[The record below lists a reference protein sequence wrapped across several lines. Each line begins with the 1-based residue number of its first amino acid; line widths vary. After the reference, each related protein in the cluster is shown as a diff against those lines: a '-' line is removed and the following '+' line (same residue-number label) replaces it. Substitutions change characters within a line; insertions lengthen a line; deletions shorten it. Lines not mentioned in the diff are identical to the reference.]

1 MEVFAVLVVLALLAA
16 AGIIP
21 ILAIVAWSRS
31 RSLEAEVRTLQA
43 RLGALERR
51 VAAGVPAPVAAVV
64 PPAPAPVAPAAAA
77 PMPAPTPA
85 AAVPT
90 PPAPGA
96 AATPSAPVPQAPR
109 VAAPAPPRPTPP
121 PPATP
126 PAATPDLATN
136 LGPKLLVGAGALAVF
151 AALAFF
157 VKYAWENDWVGP
169 AGRVLS
175 GCVFSLGLIA
185 LGLRLLGREYRPL
198 GQGLAGAGFAGL
210 FTAVFGAHGFYDLIP
225 RGAAGLLLVAV
236 TGAAL
241 LLASR
246 LDLRLLAALA
256 WVGGYLTPVLL
267 STGEDRAVSLF
278 AYLLLLDAGAL
289 LLDRKKPWPETMP
302 LAFTGTMLL
311 YAGWWGAHYA
321 PERFPTAAGG
331 LVLFTGLFALA
342 PANKRR
348 GVFQALVVVSASLLT
363 LAMAD
368 VKAGVGPTLLS
379 LGIGA
384 LALRFASELGF
395 VFRALAGLA
404 LFVPFLAWAGGGYR
418 PHLFAQGAA
427 WILGSV
433 LLFALG
439 DRGTGGGVGF
449 FRGVAFV
456 TGGLCAAGL
465 ASQTDAPVLIVALLV
480 SLAAIAALVRP
491 SFPWAEAAGVATAA
505 IAVIAWH
512 ARYYGPGRGREA
524 ILMGVATAG
533 AYLLGLVVR
542 ALLFRAE
549 LGSGGAA
556 AHVGAAALAWGA
568 LFNVLYESNPTG
580 LGLVSLAL
588 AALYLVVGLTL
599 RGQEPRDA
607 LHVRVALGLAAGFVT
622 IAIPVQLG
630 LNGITVAWTLWGL
643 LLLWLGAR
651 FESAETRLGGY
662 AILGLAT
669 LRLFARHLPLHDGPF
684 QPVLNPSFGV
694 WLFVIAGLWS
704 ALPLTRRVQAD
715 GAALDSALRPLLA
728 AAALVLLFGLLTAE
742 TDAYFGSLA
751 RAGVAN
757 ARLQGGL
764 AISVLWSLFA
774 TALLASGLGLRNRPL
789 FYASYVLFAV
799 AALKVVLVD
808 LAELHTLYRIL
819 SFLALGV
826 LLMAGAFINIR
837 FRARLMPPERAS

>member
-1 MEVFAVLVVLALLAA
+1 MEALAVLVVMVMLGAA
-16 AGIIP
+16 AVIP

-31 RSLEAEVRTLQA
+31 RSLESEVRTLQA

-51 VAAGVPAPVAAVV
+51 VAAGAT
-64 PPAPAPVAPAAAA
+64 APAPVAPA
-77 PMPAPTPA
+77 PTA
-85 AAVPT
+85 
-90 PPAPGA
+90 
-96 AATPSAPVPQAPR
+96 
-109 VAAPAPPRPTPP
+109 AAPAPP
-121 PPATP
+121 PPAPERP
-126 PAATPDLATN
+126 PAPPAPVAAPMPPAPVASPPVPAPVTARVPVPERVSAPPRATAPPRAPSDLATN
-136 LGPKLLVGAGALAVF
+136 LGPKLLVAAGALAVF
-151 AALAFF
+151 ASLAFF

-169 AGRVLS
+169 TGRVLS

-185 LGLRLLGREYRPL
+185 LGLRLLDREYRPL

-236 TGAAL
+236 TAAAL

-256 WVGGYLTPVLL
+256 WIGGYLTPALL
-267 STGEDRAVSLF
+267 STGEDRAFSLF

-289 LLDRKKPWPETMP
+289 LLDRRKPWPETMP

-321 PERFPTAAGG
+321 PERFVTAAFG
-331 LVLFTGLFALA
+331 LVLFTGIFSLA

-368 VKAGVGPTLLS
+368 VKAGFGPVLLS
-379 LGIGA
+379 LGVGA

-395 VFRALAGLA
+395 VFRALAGFA

-418 PHLFAQGAA
+418 PELFAQGAA
-427 WILGSV
+427 WILGAV

-465 ASQTDAPVLIVALLV
+465 ASQTDAPALIVALLL
-480 SLAAIAALVRP
+480 SLAGIAALLRS

-505 IAVIAWH
+505 IAVVAWH
-512 ARYYGPGRGREA
+512 ARYYGPGRERDA
-524 ILMGVATAG
+524 ILMAVAASG

-542 ALLFRAE
+542 GMVFRIE
-549 LGSGGAA
+549 LGSGGVA
-556 AHVGAAALAWGA
+556 AHMGAAALAWGV
-568 LFNVLYESNPTG
+568 LFDVLYETNPTG
-580 LGLVSLAL
+580 LGIVSLAL

-599 RGQEPRDA
+599 RAQEPPDR
-607 LHVRVALGLAAGFVT
+607 LHVRTSLGLAAAFVT

-630 LNGITVAWTLWGL
+630 LHGITLGWAVWGL
-643 LLLWLGAR
+643 LLLGLGAR
-651 FESAETRLGGY
+651 FESTQARLGGY
-662 AILGLAT
+662 GILGLAT

-684 QPVLNPSFGV
+684 RPVLNASFGV
-694 WLFVIAGLWS
+694 WLFVILSLAA
-704 ALPLTRRVQAD
+704 ALLLTRRARRA
-715 GAALDSALRPLLA
+715 GEALEAAYHPLLGT
-728 AAALVLLFGLLTAE
+728 LSLLLLFGLLTAE
-742 TDAYFGSLA
+742 TNDYFGTLS
-751 RAGVAN
+751 RAGVVN
-757 ARLQGGL
+757 ARLMGGL

-789 FYASYVLFAV
+789 FYSSYLLFGI

-808 LAELHTLYRIL
+808 LAELHTVYRIL

-826 LLMAGAFINIR
+826 LLMAGAWINIR
-837 FRARLMPPERAS
+837 FRARLLPPVGTP

>member
-16 AGIIP
+16 AGIVP

-31 RSLEAEVRTLQA
+31 RSLEAEVRALQA

-51 VAAGVPAPVAAVV
+51 VAAGVAPAVAAPVAAPVP
-64 PPAPAPVAPAAAA
+64 PPAPAPAAPAPAAPQPVA
-77 PMPAPTPA
+77 P
-85 AAVPT
+85 
-90 PPAPGA
+90 PPAPA
-96 AATPSAPVPQAPR
+96 PQAPPVAAR
-109 VAAPAPPRPTPP
+109 VAVPERASARAEAPAPPRPAPP
-121 PPATP
+121 PVA
-126 PAATPDLATN
+126 PDLATN

-210 FTAVFGAHGFYDLIP
+210 FTAIFGAHGFYDLIP

-267 STGEDRAVSLF
+267 STGEDRAISLF

-321 PERFPTAAGG
+321 PERFTTAAAG

-368 VKAGVGPTLLS
+368 VKAGVGPVLLS

-395 VFRALAGLA
+395 VFRALAGFV

-439 DRGTGGGVGF
+439 DRGTGGSVSF
-449 FRGVAFV
+449 FRAVAFV

-465 ASQTDAPVLIVALLV
+465 ASQTDAPALIVALLV
-480 SLAAIAALVRP
+480 SLAAIAALLRP

-512 ARYYGPGRGREA
+512 ARYYGPGREREA
-524 ILMGVATAG
+524 ILMGVAAAG
-533 AYLLGLVVR
+533 AYLLGLLVR
-542 ALLFRAE
+542 ALLFRAD

-556 AHVGAAALAWGA
+556 AHVGAAALGWGV

-588 AALYLVVGLTL
+588 AALYLVVGLAL

-630 LNGITVAWTLWGL
+630 LNGITLGWTLWGL

-651 FESAETRLGGY
+651 FDSAETRLGGY
-662 AILGLAT
+662 SILGLAT

-694 WLFVIAGLWS
+694 WLFVIAGLWA
-704 ALPLTRRVQAD
+704 ALPLTRRARAE
-715 GAALDSALRPLLA
+715 GAVLDAALRPLLA
-728 AAALVLLFGLLTAE
+728 TAALVLLFGLLTAE

-751 RAGVAN
+751 RQGIAN
-757 ARLQGGL
+757 ARLMGGL

-808 LAELHTLYRIL
+808 LAELHTVYRIL

-837 FRARLMPPERAS
+837 FRARLLPPERAS